1 MTFREKLTALRK
13 SRGMSQ
19 EQLAEE
25 LNVSRQSISRWEQGS
40 AMPDAGNLL
49 QLSKIFGV
57 SVDYLLH
64 DDYTSDLDLPKVQ
77 EVKKENGDQ
86 LLFFLVI
93 LEIMWVLIAFMTTVI
108 LRSFFFS
115 LITMLPMVGIVL
127 GFEMGYRRSRA
138 WGIPGRMT
146 KAFRKKFYKITAW
159 LGTYF
164 PVRLGMMCLFP
175 GDGLI
180 FEIVT
185 VTLWLCTATWLSLT
199 MERID
204 MEPL

>member
-1 MTFREKLTALRK
+1 MTFQEKLTALRK

-77 EVKKENGDQ
+77 EVKKTAISFFSF
-86 LLFFLVI
+86 LLF
-93 LEIMWVLIAFMTTVI
+93 WK
-108 LRSFFFS
+108 SC
-115 LITMLPMVGIVL
+115 
-127 GFEMGYRRSRA
+127 GF
-138 WGIPGRMT
+138 
-146 KAFRKKFYKITAW
+146 
-159 LGTYF
+159 
-164 PVRLGMMCLFP
+164 
-175 GDGLI
+175 
-180 FEIVT
+180 
-185 VTLWLCTATWLSLT
+185 
-199 MERID
+199 
-204 MEPL
+204 